1 MKLYFEAF
9 FFIVDHRDRQIAVVD
24 GFGDPLQQK
33 YRQAK

>member
-1 MKLYFEAF
+1 MKLYVKASF
-9 FFIVDHRDRQIAVVD
+9 FAVDHRDRQIAVVD